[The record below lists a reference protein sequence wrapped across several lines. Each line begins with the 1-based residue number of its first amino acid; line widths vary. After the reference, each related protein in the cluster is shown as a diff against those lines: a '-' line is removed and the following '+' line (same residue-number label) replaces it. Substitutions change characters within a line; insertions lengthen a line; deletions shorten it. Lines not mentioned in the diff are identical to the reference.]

1 MEGFIN
7 YLPRKSFNTY
17 GIVLLTLFGLIA
29 VLVIGISSSF
39 TFDNSFH
46 CYHETISKTKDLSL
60 SKNINIKCSLKYQAK
75 FRTQLIFVM
84 VIVNFVI
91 VLFLSI
97 IYGFL
102 VKHSV
107 EKFDTPTGATNPNNV
122 DDENQAMLSPS
133 NPWPNPPDVRECLGR
148 FSTFSIYIIH
158 LIIARIIPLL
168 VFALWIFYPAH
179 IPNNFLC
186 PWRSEVKAAET
197 SNFNDTLGP
206 RYNLTFID
214 CTNPFGERS
223 QTLARAVA
231 TIDVFVV
238 TLTLVEL
245 GYILWCVWSDRSFM
259 TNQEFCTVYLLRKRK
274 RIRKL
279 LNKAQERFNLQNEF
293 QIEDNFGDFNISMRP
308 IEDLYVNVIIQEG
321 EEQLSAYPG
330 EFKRHEIYR
339 CHLQAPPNVTQLT
352 EPSDVF
358 KDHQWNRTYPR
369 TILVVGRPGIGKTM
383 LTKKLLHQWKEQD
396 NEFWHHKM
404 VILLQLR
411 KFNKGNVSFRDMIS
425 KGEGI
430 PRSEVNKVFDLIW
443 STRQETI
450 LIFDG
455 LDELS
460 VDKNLLNTDTECI
473 RSPNEEVPAFSILKM
488 LVNENML
495 GNSVTLLIT
504 SRSTAKDALRVFR
517 FCRKVEILGFYE
529 KQIEEYVYKFCEND
543 DDTAK
548 KIWDHIK
555 GSGELLSLC
564 YVPVNSYIVCLTLKE
579 IMKTLK
585 GGDFEGPKE
594 TNHIP
599 KTVTELYKRAV
610 KVLIYRHHPRYK
622 TQLRPS
628 DYLVQC
634 FPEELESDL
643 SEIKLA
649 AKHGIENGELILKQ
663 ATRSKFQE
671 VANCGFFYKL
681 PDKELNYFCFLHLTL
696 QEFFAALSVVDDMDN
711 IDQFLEE
718 AIKDPKW
725 HLVIQFVAGL
735 IGDKIKSTEK
745 VYQGETNPLEEN
757 IAAALKRLV
766 LYSYGN
772 HPVF

>member
-1 MEGFIN
+1 MQGFIN
-7 YLPRKSFNTY
+7 YLPKQSFNTY
-17 GIVLLTLFGLIA
+17 GIVLLTSFGLIG

-46 CYHETISKTKDLSL
+46 CYDKTISKTKDLSL
-60 SKNINIKCSLKYQAK
+60 SKNINIKCSLKYQEK
-75 FRTQLIFVM
+75 FRAQLIFVM
-84 VIVNFVI
+84 LIVNFVI

-102 VKHSV
+102 VKHRV
-107 EKFDTPTGATNPNNV
+107 EKFDTPTGTTNSNNV
-122 DDENQAMLSPS
+122 DDENQVMLSTS

-148 FSTFSIYIIH
+148 FSTFSIYMIH
-158 LIIARIIPLL
+158 LMIARIIPLL

-179 IPNNFLC
+179 IPNNFSC
-186 PWRSEVKAAET
+186 SWRSENKAAET
-197 SNFNDTLGP
+197 SNFNDTLNP

-238 TLTLVEL
+238 ALTCVEL
-245 GYILWCVWSDRSFM
+245 GYILWCACSDRSFM
-259 TNQEFCTVYLLRKRK
+259 ADREFCTVYLLRKRK
-274 RIRKL
+274 RIRKF
-279 LNKAQERFNLQNEF
+279 LNKAKERFNLQNEF

-308 IEDLYVNVIIQEG
+308 IKDIYVNVIIQEG

-330 EFKRHEIYR
+330 EFERLEIYR

-358 KDHQWNRTYPR
+358 KDRRNQTYPR

-396 NEFWHHKM
+396 NEFWHDKM
-404 VILLQLR
+404 VILLQLH
-411 KFNKGNVSFRDMIS
+411 KFNEGNVSFRDMIMKS
-425 KGEGI
+425 EGI
-430 PRSEVNKVFDLIW
+430 AASEFDSVFDFIL
-443 STRQETI
+443 STPQKTV

-460 VDKNLLNTDTECI
+460 VDNNLLNTDTVCI
-473 RSPNEEVPAFSILKM
+473 SSPNEKVPAFLMLKM
-488 LVNENML
+488 LVDGKML
-495 GNSVTLLIT
+495 GDFTVLIT
-504 SRSTAKDALRVFR
+504 SRSTAKDALRVLR
-517 FCRKVEILGFYE
+517 FSRKVEILGFFE
-529 KQIEEYVYKFCEND
+529 EQIEDYVYNFCEND

-548 KIWDHIK
+548 KIWDYIE

-579 IMKTLK
+579 TMKTLK
-585 GGDFEGPKE
+585 GGDFRGLKE
-594 TNHIP
+594 TNHVP
-599 KTVTELYKRAV
+599 KTVTEVYKRAV

-622 TQLRPS
+622 TRLPPS
-628 DYLVQC
+628 DYLVEG
-634 FPEELESDL
+634 FPKELESDSSW
-643 SEIKLA
+643 SEIKQV
-649 AKHGIENGELILKQ
+649 AKHGIEKGELIFKR
-663 ATRSKFQE
+663 AAESHFQE
-671 VANCGFFYKL
+671 LANCGFFYKL

-711 IDQFLEE
+711 IDQFLAEGV
-718 AIKDPKW
+718 KDPKW
-725 HLVIQFVAGL
+725 HLVIQFVAGF
-735 IGDKIKSTEK
+735 IGDKIKSTKK
-745 VYQGETNPLEEN
+745 VFQGETNPLKEKV
-757 IAAALKRLV
+757 AAALKRLV
-766 LYSYGN
+766 I
-772 HPVF
+772 